1 MAGNRPWNAYIVRKY
16 QRSDGEEGSE
26 FLKVGV
32 AFPLK
37 ERGGFSLTLH
47 FTTLPS
53 AEVIVLEPEND
64 DRSEQR
70 SEQRS
75 DRGGSRRSDRR

>member
-1 MAGNRPWNAYIVRKY
+1 MAGNRPWTAYIVRKY

-53 AEVIVLEPEND
+53 AEVLVLEPESD
-64 DRSEQR
+64 DRSDR
-70 SEQRS
+70 SE
-75 DRGGSRRSDRR
+75 RGNSRRSDRR